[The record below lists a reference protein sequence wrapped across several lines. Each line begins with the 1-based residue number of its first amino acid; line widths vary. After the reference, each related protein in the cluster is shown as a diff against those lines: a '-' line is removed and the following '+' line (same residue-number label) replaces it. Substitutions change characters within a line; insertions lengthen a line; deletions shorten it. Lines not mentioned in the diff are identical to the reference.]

1 MKNGQLGTMRD
12 VFIEGLFDE
21 MHKNEN
27 IFFLSA
33 DLGAP
38 SLDKIREKF
47 KERFINVGI
56 AEQNLINVSTGLALE
71 GYIVYAYAIAS
82 FLTMRAYE
90 QIRVNLSITSQI
102 RPINVN
108 LIGVGAGLSY
118 NMSGPTH
125 HCLEDLSLMSLLPNF
140 TVFSPSD
147 WKLAECFLDYSINTR
162 TPKYLRFDS
171 KPVDQIYSSTD
182 DLNIEDGFYE
192 IIKGEQVCL
201 VSTGYMTH
209 RALKASREISHNI
222 RNIRFDDELFVLNP
236 ERVEQLCDAI
246 IESGFDLNI
255 WVYARVNTIKESLLG
270 KMARAGISWICLG
283 IESGSERVRKDVQKS
298 VKGDI
303 KDVVRTIQ
311 NNGINILGNFMFG
324 LPEDNM
330 ETMQQTLDL
339 AIELNCEFVNFYSVM
354 AYPGSRLF
362 ETTDKKVLPETWN
375 EFSQHSYEA
384 KPLPTKYLTSK
395 EVLQF
400 RDDAFDKYFSNEKY
414 LDMVKKK
421 FGNKVHD
428 YIVNM
433 NKIKLKRSLL
443 YN

>member
-171 KPVDQIYSSTD
+171 KPVDQIYSNTD
-182 DLNIEDGFYE
+182 DLNIEDGFHE
-192 IIKGEQVCL
+192 ITKGEQVCL

-209 RALKASREISHNI
+209 RAVRASREISHNI
-222 RNIRFDDELFVLNP
+222 GVIDVFMLKPVNEELLLNALSKYNFIITLEEAFIDRGGLDSLISNVINKYQSNRSIRLMKLGFADKYV
-236 ERVEQLCDAI
+236 
-246 IESGFDLNI
+246 FDL
-255 WVYARVNTIKESLLG
+255 
-270 KMARAGISWICLG
+270 
-283 IESGSERVRKDVQKS
+283 
-298 VKGDI
+298 
-303 KDVVRTIQ
+303 
-311 NNGINILGNFMFG
+311 
-324 LPEDNM
+324 
-330 ETMQQTLDL
+330 
-339 AIELNCEFVNFYSVM
+339 
-354 AYPGSRLF
+354 GSRDHLH
-362 ETTDKKVLPETWN
+362 ETYNLDEKSIIRLVN
-375 EFSQHSYEA
+375 EYYQ
-384 KPLPTKYLTSK
+384 
-395 EVLQF
+395 
-400 RDDAFDKYFSNEKY
+400 
-414 LDMVKKK
+414 
-421 FGNKVHD
+421 
-428 YIVNM
+428 
-433 NKIKLKRSLL
+433 
-443 YN
+443 